1 MERKI
6 NLFINKKIPSEK
18 MPEIFQ
24 GWNAYAKWAN
34 ILVNIL
40 NVRKEII
47 NKLNP
52 PKTIKTY
59 INNLKLW
66 FGVWVKRKK
75 S

>member
-34 ILVNIL
+34 SFRL
-40 NVRKEII
+40 
-47 NKLNP
+47 
-52 PKTIKTY
+52 
-59 INNLKLW
+59 
-66 FGVWVKRKK
+66 RKK
-75 S
+75 IFETI

>member
-59 INNLKLW
+59 INNSK
-66 FGVWVKRKK
+66 
-75 S
+75 